1 MSENKRNCCSCC
13 PLMFVMPGGTSATDS
28 YAHASLAQCN
38 AACKLGH
45 ARVQLPVSGDGGHVV
60 HWLSAIASSK
70 LFANAQ
76 PVHMWSALNTVQ
88 HQVGDANSSGRIVS

>member
-1 MSENKRNCCSCC
+1 MA
-13 PLMFVMPGGTSATDS
+13 PAQLILMPMPAWHSAT
-28 YAHASLAQCN
+28 Q
-38 AACKLGH
+38 LGH